1 LGSIISTNGR
11 GALRVLERRC
21 FALRR
26 QARTLL
32 FEAAKNRRLDNS
44 DLLRRHV
51 ISCFPAVPLARVH
64 LREAFNAQEQYK
76 PRSFLSQA
84 AADNLLL

>member
-64 LREAFNAQEQYK
+64 REAFNAQEQYK